1 MYIIVMYVTIRI
13 IPVSFIPYLF
23 PIAERCV
30 SAMAK
35 VSQVGQWQA
44 SKAVRKLQ
52 GQARKQT
59 VR

>member
-35 VSQVGQWQA
+35 VFLSRHDRECSRQFICRVA
-44 SKAVRKLQ
+44 EE
-52 GQARKQT
+52 
-59 VR
+59 